1 MSDSR
6 QHDRQS
12 GFQYGGR
19 RDGGAPRE
27 AGFTLVEILVAFFIT
42 AILSLA
48 IYSLFSTTASSLKE
62 ADSLASTLD
71 GSRFALERLRSD
83 LQAAGALGTP
93 DMYNDDCENA
103 IPPCVAP
110 NPNDPSHPD
119 INDRRV
125 VGLASYSGGNGW
137 QDYASQVMPSDI
149 YTADGNQGS
158 ETGQKP
164 EFDGI
169 VVIGAIDLPY
179 TFELGFEGQDDNRTP
194 TVFPDQRGLWKLLRN
209 DIFDTSISEPNLTD
223 AEVAKAI
230 KGDGV
235 GQHRILRVM
244 DLQGRLQFAGI
255 ASNSGSGDAIETN
268 GTDGKMTIDLADQY
282 EFYTTSDSSRETEY
296 GLEPES
302 QQDDKRY
309 PAAFLDAYWYH
320 VIPDPTQPDGQ
331 ETNYVLV
338 RDRLDGT
345 SVMQS
350 LTGDWS
356 SYDPASDRPADG
368 ERVVLADR
376 VVDFQLWVD
385 CADDTG
391 EVTGSSW
398 NVGWAPP
405 KGNSD
410 EDHNCLDPSSAS
422 LSPGAARIMHVRL
435 SRRTESE
442 RKELPANAFPQGT
455 EHMQAFDIDPE
466 LKGAARVYTS
476 QIDFEI
482 PTFAAR
488 NITPDGS

>member
-1 MSDSR
+1 MNDSR

-12 GFQYGGR
+12 RFQH
-19 RDGGAPRE
+19 RDGGESPLE

-71 GSRFALERLRSD
+71 GSRFALEQLRSD
-83 LQAAGALGTP
+83 LQSAGSLGTP
-93 DMYNDDCENA
+93 DMYSDTCEKA

-110 NPNDPSHPD
+110 NPNNPEHPD
-119 INDRRV
+119 ITDRRV
-125 VGLASYSGGNGW
+125 VGVASYEGW
-137 QDYASQVMPSDI
+137 QDYASQVMPNDI
-149 YTADGNQGS
+149 YGAEGNQGS
-158 ETGQKP
+158 ESGQKP

-179 TFELGFEGQDDNRTP
+179 TFELGFEGQGDNRTP

-209 DIFDTSISEPNLTD
+209 DIFDTSIDEPNLSN
-223 AEVAKAI
+223 AEVSQAI
-230 KGDGV
+230 TGRGV

-244 DLQGRLQFAGI
+244 DLTGRLQFAGI
-255 ASNSGSGDAIETN
+255 ASNSGSGNAIETN
-268 GTDGKMTIDLADQY
+268 GTNGKMTIALDDQLN
-282 EFYTTSDSSRETEY
+282 FYTTADSNRETEY

-320 VIPDPTQPDGQ
+320 VIPDPTQPGGE

-345 SVMQS
+345 SVMES

-356 SYDPASDRPADG
+356 SYDPASDRPSNG
-368 ERVVLADR
+368 ERVELADR
-376 VVDFQLWVD
+376 VVDFQIWFD
-385 CADDTG
+385 CADENG
-391 EVTGSSW
+391 QVTGSSW

-405 KGNSD
+405 KGKSE
-410 EDHNCLDPSSAS
+410 EDHNCLDPSSPA
-422 LSPGAARIMHVRL
+422 PGAARIMHVRL
-435 SRRTESE
+435 SRRTETE
-442 RKELPANAFPQGT
+442 RQELPANAFPQGT
-455 EHMQAFDIDPE
+455 EHMQTFDIDPE
-466 LKGAARVYTS
+466 FEGAARVYTS

-488 NITPDGS
+488 NITPDGD